1 MYKVLRRMKL
11 RVSCC
16 YRTTSYDAV
25 AVISGIPAV
34 KLLARERMDMF
45 EGMTQEEASAR
56 LVRNWQE
63 EWEAAK
69 YGRWTFRLIPE
80 INKWVNRMHGLVTY
94 HLAQF
99 LTGHGC
105 FGSYLKRFNLRASG
119 ACQLCG
125 YEDDDAEHAV
135 LKCDAWYARRREME
149 AYLEVDMLTP
159 ETIVQLLL
167 GSTANW
173 TWISAFVET
182 VMDGR
187 EKEERR
193 VERETLN

>member
-1 MYKVLRRMKL
+1 MYKVLRRIKL

-34 KLLARERMDMF
+34 KLLARERIDMF
-45 EGMTQEEASAR
+45 EGMMQEEASAR

-63 EWEAAK
+63 EWEATK

-80 INKWVNRMHGLVTY
+80 INKWVNRKHGLVTY

-173 TWISAFVET
+173 TRISAFVET